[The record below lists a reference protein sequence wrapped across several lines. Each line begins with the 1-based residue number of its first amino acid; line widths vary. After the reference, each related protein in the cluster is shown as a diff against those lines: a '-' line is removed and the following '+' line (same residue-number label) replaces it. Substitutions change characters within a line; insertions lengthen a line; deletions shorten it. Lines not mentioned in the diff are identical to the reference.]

1 MVLGDKVGPKM
12 MRKIHAV
19 YDAHV
24 GQDKVFPT
32 KNGPPKI
39 LTMYKDKPYE
49 YELRNEFKS
58 GSLQLPTVR
67 SFDWDGKP
75 DTSKIIRDFIASTPV
90 VSPCAHPRC
99 ISRLVIVPKL
109 DPGQSKESLEHGF
122 RVTVNALFNKCLK
135 PAASTI
141 PLPLPKLKNFTIK
154 SFLPKST
161 ASRPFGPFPSAKRA
175 SG

>member
-1 MVLGDKVGPKM
+1 MEQAGQTISKFSREAMVLGDQVGPEM

-75 DTSKIIRDFIASTPV
+75 ATSKIIRDFIASTPV
-90 VSPCAHPRC
+90 VSPCAHP
-99 ISRLVIVPKL
+99 
-109 DPGQSKESLEHGF
+109 D
-122 RVTVNALFNKCLK
+122 
-135 PAASTI
+135 
-141 PLPLPKLKNFTIK
+141 
-154 SFLPKST
+154 
-161 ASRPFGPFPSAKRA
+161 ASRAW
-175 SG
+175 